1 MTTADDFVIQFIQDK
16 GLVTPAQVAEVRAE
30 LGQLPDGQHPDT
42 AALAKLVEGGKVAW
56 VAITQALGLEF
67 DMEVVDVA
75 QVAPS
80 EDLLK
85 LVSRE
90 QAERQN
96 LLPLQ
101 MDGVELLVAIAD
113 PLDTETLD
121 SLSRVLKLPINP
133 KLATPD
139 ALKAAIARCYGG
151 GQMNVSYSDVFGKA
165 EGDGLSVELP
175 QGGDVKEDDAPIIRY
190 VNSLIVDAIRRKA
203 SDIHLEPLEK
213 RFRVRFRIDGVLQ
226 EMKGP
231 PKRLQA
237 SIISRLKLMAEVSLA
252 EKRIPQDGRIQ
263 ARTGGRD
270 IDLRV
275 SVLPTVYGESI
286 VMRIL
291 DKEGLKLGLPELGFF
306 ADDQAK
312 FQGLISGSDGVFLV
326 TGPTGSG
333 KSTTLYSALN
343 YINKPDRKII
353 TVEDPVEYQM
363 AGINQVQVKRDVGMT
378 FAAALRAML
387 RQAPNIV
394 MIGEIRDLETAE
406 IAINAALTGHMVMS
420 TLHTNSAP
428 ETITRLLD
436 MGLEPFNVA
445 SALNLI
451 LAQRLVRRVCSKCKV
466 RYEPDAAEFAG
477 ANVKASTSLRELKFT
492 DEALDNAKSR
502 ATPEAVPFLTNLS
515 LDTTIGE
522 LPYFKGHGCDAC
534 GGTGLKGRQ
543 GLYEVMFL
551 TQTLKKLVMQNAD
564 VQVLRNAAI
573 DEGMLSLRMDGW
585 LKVLKGVTTLDQVIR
600 ETSS

>member
-1 MTTADDFVIQFIQDK
+1 MTTADDYVIQFIQDK
-16 GLVTPAQVAEVRAE
+16 TMVSSAEVAEARIAIEPVPEGKSADS
-30 LGQLPDGQHPDT
+30 L
-42 AALAKLVEGGKVAW
+42 ALAKLVETGKVSW
-56 VAITQALGLEF
+56 SRITSALSLEF
-67 DMEVVDVA
+67 DMPVIDVT
-75 QVAPS
+75 QVSPS
-80 EDLLK
+80 EEILRLI
-85 LVSRE
+85 SRD
-90 QAERQN
+90 QAESRN
-96 LLPLQ
+96 ILPLQ
-101 MDGVELLVAIAD
+101 MDGTGLLVAVSD

-121 SLSRVLKLPINP
+121 SLSRLLKLVITAR
-133 KLATPD
+133 LASPD
-139 ALKAAIARCYGG
+139 ELKEAVSRCYNG
-151 GQMNVSYSDVFGKA
+151 GQVNVSYSEILGKGA
-165 EGDGLSVELP
+165 DEGLAVDLP
-175 QGGDVKEDDAPIIRY
+175 TGGEVKDDDAPIIRY

-203 SDIHLEPLEK
+203 SDIHLEPMEK
-213 RFRVRFRIDGVLQ
+213 RFRVRFRVDGVLQ

-231 PKRLQA
+231 PKRLQP

-306 ADDQAK
+306 ADDQAN
-312 FQGLISGSDGVFLV
+312 FQGLISGSDGIFLV

-406 IAINAALTGHMVMS
+406 IAVNAALTGHMVFS
-420 TLHTNSAP
+420 TLHTNDSVSSV
-428 ETITRLLD
+428 TRLVD
-436 MGLEPFNVA
+436 IGVKPFLV
-445 SALNLI
+445 SAALRGA
-451 LAQRLVRRVCSKCKV
+451 LAQRLIRRNCQACAAPYKPTAKELYSIGMSEQDLAAATPMKGKGCPKCGERGYKGRRGV
-466 RYEPDAAEFAG
+466 FEMFVITEEIQELIYGG
-477 ANVKASTSLRELKFT
+477 ANLVDLRRKAREAGMRTMREDGQRKVASGMTTVEEVLG
-492 DEALDNAKSR
+492 
-502 ATPEAVPFLTNLS
+502 ATV
-515 LDTTIGE
+515 
-522 LPYFKGHGCDAC
+522 
-534 GGTGLKGRQ
+534 
-543 GLYEVMFL
+543 
-551 TQTLKKLVMQNAD
+551 AD
-564 VQVLRNAAI
+564 DI
-573 DEGMLSLRMDGW
+573 
-585 LKVLKGVTTLDQVIR
+585 I
-600 ETSS
+600 

>member
-16 GLVTPAQVAEVRAE
+16 GLVTSAQVAEARAE
-30 LGQLPDGQHPDT
+30 LGQVPDGQHPDT
-42 AALAKLVEGGKVAW
+42 AALAKLVEGGKVTWA
-56 VAITQALGLEF
+56 AITQALGLEF

-75 QVAPS
+75 QVTPA

-165 EGDGLSVELP
+165 EGDGVSVELP

-406 IAINAALTGHMVMS
+406 IAINAALTGHMVFS
-420 TLHTNSAP
+420 TLHTNDSVSAV
-428 ETITRLLD
+428 TRLVD
-436 MGLEPFNVA
+436 IGVKPFLV
-445 SALNLI
+445 SAALRGA
-451 LAQRLVRRVCSKCKV
+451 LAQRLVRRVCQSCAKPYKPTAKEL
-466 RYEPDAAEFAG
+466 YSIGMTEQDIAG
-477 ANVKASTSLRELKFT
+477 ATPMKGAGCAKCGERGYKGRRGVFELFVITEEIQEMIYSGATLVDLRRKAREAGMRTMREDGQRKV
-492 DEALDNAKSR
+492 ASGM
-502 ATPEAVPFLTNLS
+502 
-515 LDTTIGE
+515 TTIE
-522 LPYFKGHGCDAC
+522 
-534 GGTGLKGRQ
+534 
-543 GLYEVMFL
+543 EVMGA
-551 TQTLKKLVMQNAD
+551 TVAD
-564 VQVLRNAAI
+564 DVL
-573 DEGMLSLRMDGW
+573 
-585 LKVLKGVTTLDQVIR
+585 
-600 ETSS
+600 

>member
-1 MTTADDFVIQFIQDK
+1 MTTADDYVIQFIQDK
-16 GLVTPAQVAEVRAE
+16 GLVSPDEVRVARAAIE
-30 LGQLPDGQHPDT
+30 NVPEGQSADT
-42 AALAKLVEGGKVAW
+42 LALAKLVEAGKVAW
-56 VAITQALGLEF
+56 PKITAALSQEF
-67 DMEVVDVA
+67 HMEIVDVG
-75 QVAPS
+75 QVVPDDAI
-80 EDLLK
+80 LK
-85 LVSRE
+85 LISRE
-90 QAERQN
+90 QAEKHN
-96 LLPLQ
+96 ILPLQ
-101 MDGVELLVAIAD
+101 MDGTELLVAISD
-113 PLDTETLD
+113 PLDTETVD
-121 SLSRVLKLPINP
+121 SISRLLKLAISA
-133 KLATPD
+133 KLAPPD
-139 ALKAAIARCYGG
+139 ELKEAIVRCYGG
-151 GQMNVSYSDVFGKA
+151 SQVGGGAAYADILGKGA
-165 EGDGLSVELP
+165 DDGISVELP

-213 RFRVRFRIDGVLQ
+213 RFRVRFRVDGVLQ

-231 PKRLQA
+231 PKRLQP

-406 IAINAALTGHMVMS
+406 IAINAALTGHMVFS
-420 TLHTNSAP
+420 TLHTNDSVSSV
-428 ETITRLLD
+428 TRLVD
-436 MGLEPFNVA
+436 IGVKPFLV
-445 SALNLI
+445 SAALRGA
-451 LAQRLVRRVCSKCKV
+451 LAQRLVRRNCQGCAAPYRPTAKELYSIGMTEQDLANATPMKGPGCPKCGGRGYKGRRGV
-466 RYEPDAAEFAG
+466 FEILVITEEIQEMIYGG
-477 ANVKASTSLRELKFT
+477 ANLVDLRRKAREAGMRTMREDGQRKV
-492 DEALDNAKSR
+492 ASGM
-502 ATPEAVPFLTNLS
+502 
-515 LDTTIGE
+515 TTI
-522 LPYFKGHGCDAC
+522 D
-534 GGTGLKGRQ
+534 
-543 GLYEVMFL
+543 EVL
-551 TQTLKKLVMQNAD
+551 SSTVSDD
-564 VQVLRNAAI
+564 VI
-573 DEGMLSLRMDGW
+573 
-585 LKVLKGVTTLDQVIR
+585 
-600 ETSS
+600 